1 MKITVKVFKSE
12 NLVLSKVFDQG
23 SFRVGKS
30 EFCDLVLNED
40 HVSRSALEVRVT
52 ESAAYFTNMGPGGK
66 LKVDGK
72 KQETGELK
80 DGSIIE
86 LGGFKLAFIFGEEVV
101 EPDRVQQAV
110 ISNNPEQ
117 NAAPA
122 VDNSPLAEDNGGN
135 NDIFNDQFIG
145 NINGNNPQEAEEPQS
160 PASEENQR
168 DEGIAGENVL
178 DFPDSN
184 EPLAQPVATVVSS
197 GNLALKEKTETFG
210 KPLVAKVIITEG
222 PRQGEEIPLQSFE
235 LSFGRSSKA
244 DVVINDHKLSRVH
257 AKIIRFGNGYRII
270 DLNSHNGTRVNGVRI
285 LEHPLSS
292 YDVIE
297 FGQTKIKFLIHDIVL
312 NETGQSGT
320 LVPVQVAGREIT
332 KSLYLN
338 EAERQEISLLR
349 KDSGGPPNLPDQQEE
364 EFFAEPEPVTQKRSP
379 LKIFLVVFL
388 AVGIGLLVVSQSN
401 TPAPEPKLE
410 PKVEAPKALNEPK
423 DKSGI
428 LPKIPKDFYDLSD
441 EMQRRIEGSYN
452 SASSV
457 SQRIDVSKEELEKAK
472 EDLARIH
479 QSLPYYKNSR
489 ELLEQLDKRYRDKL
503 AQMAAE
509 RAKDEETQDL
519 KIYLEDGIEYLKQG
533 EFDRA
538 LESFRLALNLDPR
551 NPVAIKGLKAAEAK
565 VRDLESV
572 PPERDPEEDK
582 IKQVKEL
589 YSKAVEALNNRA
601 YEEAIQLAESIR
613 KIYIKSDQ
621 TYLNEAKQIIDR
633 AKIAQKE
640 EFEPFLIQAKEKFS
654 EGDYNAARD
663 LCEEM
668 LKKDSAYEDA
678 KELLAKSK
686 KQLNRLAKEAYTHGY
701 ILESIGQL
709 EQAKQYWNRAKNYV
723 RQGDEYFEKV
733 NKKLD
738 QYQ

>member
-1 MKITVKVFKSE
+1 MKITVKIFKNE
-12 NLVLSKVFDQG
+12 NLVLAKVFDKG

-30 EFCDLVLNED
+30 EFCDLVLNEEQ
-40 HVSRSALEVRVT
+40 VSRSALEVRVT
-52 ESAAYFTNMGPGGK
+52 DNAVYFTNMGAGGK
-66 LKVDGK
+66 LKVDGR
-72 KQETGELK
+72 KQETGELR
-80 DGSIIE
+80 DGSIVE

-101 EPDRVQQAV
+101 ETDRAQQEV
-110 ISNNPEQ
+110 VSINPEQ
-117 NAAPA
+117 DGAPA
-122 VDNSPLAEDNGGN
+122 GDNPPVEQEHGGN

-145 NINGNNPQEAEEPQS
+145 NINGNNPQEVEEPKAS
-160 PASEENQR
+160 SSEE
-168 DEGIAGENVL
+168 GIPDENVL

-210 KPLVAKVIITEG
+210 KPLVAKVIITDG

-332 KSLYLN
+332 KSLHLN
-338 EAERQEISLLR
+338 EAERQEISMLR
-349 KDSGGPPNLPDQQEE
+349 KDSGGPPDLPEQQEE

-379 LKIFLVVFL
+379 LKIVLVVIL

-410 PKVEAPKALNEPK
+410 PKVETPKALDEPR
-423 DKSGI
+423 DKAGI
-428 LPKIPKDFYDLSD
+428 LPKIPKDFYDLSE